1 MKKLFILSS
10 FIVFCLLAAA
20 QNAFSLTEGQ
30 SVMVYSLPKT
40 ELCIE
45 IVTEKVTE
53 KPGIFYRYSE
63 RYLATDKVITEEK
76 TSYKL
81 KSIVVKPRA
90 IADSKR
96 TYSFEPAKKTNQSHL
111 SVDEKGILFG
121 INTPYLKDEK
131 KELSVRKSSKTED
144 APTSDLLPLGE
155 EYMMAGSE
163 AKLAEGAAKQIYR
176 IRESRLGIL
185 TADVEHLPQDGSSFK
200 TVLNGLN
207 KMEKEL
213 TELFVGKVTSEIAT
227 STVYFTPESPV
238 SKDVLFRLS
247 AFNGVVSKDDLSGKP
262 YYISV
267 SPAPIPMATTNS
279 KNQKESAA
287 LYYVLPASTTINI
300 NDGVATLYN
309 EVLDV
314 PQLGKVIP
322 ISASFIE
329 QPNIKI
335 KFDTKTGRLLTVE

>member
-1 MKKLFILSS
+1 MKKLLILSN
-10 FIVFCLLAAA
+10 FIILGLLATA
-20 QNAFSLTEGQ
+20 QNPFSLTEGQ
-30 SVMVYSLPKT
+30 SVLVYSLPKT

-63 RYLATDKVITEEK
+63 RYLAINKVITEEK

-81 KSIVVKPRA
+81 KSISIKPRTV
-90 IADSKR
+90 ADPKR
-96 TYSFEPAKKTNQSHL
+96 TYSFVPAKKTNQSHL
-111 SVDEKGILFG
+111 LVDEKGILCG
-121 INTPYLKDEK
+121 LNISLPKEEK
-131 KELSVRKSSKTED
+131 KEINIRRTNPEAASS
-144 APTSDLLPLGE
+144 SDLLPLGE

-200 TVLNGLN
+200 TVLDGLN
-207 KMEKEL
+207 KMENQL
-213 TELFVGKVTSEIAT
+213 TELFVGKVTSEINT
-227 STVYFTPESPV
+227 TTICFTPESSV
-238 SKDVLFRLS
+238 SKEVLFRLS

-262 YYISV
+262 FYISV
-267 SPAPIPMATTNS
+267 SPATIPTAGADP
-279 KNQKESAA
+279 KGKKEIAA
-287 LYYVLPASTTINI
+287 LYYALPASTIINI
-300 NDGVATLYN
+300 SDGVSTLYN

-322 ISASFIE
+322 LSDDFVE
-329 QPNIKI
+329 QPNIKLR
-335 KFDTKTGRLLTVE
+335 FDTKTGRLLSVE

>member
-1 MKKLFILSS
+1 MKKLLIISN
-10 FIVFCLLAAA
+10 FIVLCLLATA
-20 QNAFSLTEGQ
+20 QNPFSLTEGQ
-30 SVMVYSLPKT
+30 SVLVYSLPKT

-81 KSIVVKPRA
+81 KNISVKPRTV
-90 IADSKR
+90 ADPKR
-96 TYSFEPAKKTNQSHL
+96 TYSFQPTKKTNQSHL
-111 SVDEKGILFG
+111 LVDEKGILCG
-121 INTPYLKDEK
+121 LNIPLPKEEK
-131 KELSVRKSSKTED
+131 KEINIRRTRMETGSS
-144 APTSDLLPLGE
+144 SDLLPLGE

-200 TVLNGLN
+200 TVLDGLN
-207 KMEKEL
+207 KMENQL
-213 TELFVGKVTSEIAT
+213 TELFVGKVTSEINT
-227 STVYFTPESPV
+227 RTIYFTPES
-238 SKDVLFRLS
+238 SANKEVLFRLS

-262 YYISV
+262 FYITV
-267 SPAPIPMATTNS
+267 SPTVVPSVNADSRSKKEMA
-279 KNQKESAA
+279 AI
-287 LYYVLPASTTINI
+287 YYALPASTTISI
-300 NDGVATLYN
+300 GDGISTLYK
-309 EVLDV
+309 EVLDI

-322 ISASFIE
+322 LSVDFVE
-329 QPNIKI
+329 QPNIKL
-335 KFDTKTGRLLTVE
+335 KFDTKTGRLLSVE